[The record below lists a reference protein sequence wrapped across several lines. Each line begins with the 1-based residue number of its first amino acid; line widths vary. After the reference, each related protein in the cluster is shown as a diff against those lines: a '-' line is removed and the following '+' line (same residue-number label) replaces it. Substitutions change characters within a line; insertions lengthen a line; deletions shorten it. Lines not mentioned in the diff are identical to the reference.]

1 MVKVEVKAVE
11 VKTVE
16 VETGAARLVV
26 VLMIEL
32 SAAVRRTPL
41 SRP

>member
-1 MVKVEVKAVE
+1 MKVEVKAVE

-16 VETGAARLVV
+16 VETGVARLLVV
-26 VLMIEL
+26 MVVEL
-32 SAAVRRTPL
+32 SATVRRTPL